1 MKQRHKRK
9 QSDQSKHYRSLEKS
23 LAVVFKRTF
32 KLSYY
37 LKEDGS
43 ICSICSI
50 SKLPTPSW
58 NSKDREIA
66 REIVQKMKKYEKYQ
80 KERK

>member
-9 QSDQSKHYRSLEKS
+9 RSQQHKYYRSLEKS
-23 LAVVFKRTF
+23 LSAVFKRTF

-43 ICSICSI
+43 IG
-50 SKLPTPSW
+50 KLSTPSW
-58 NSKDREIA
+58 DSKDREIA
-66 REIVQKMKKYEKYQ
+66 REIVQKMKKYEK
-80 KERK
+80 ERKGSK